1 MEIEFLGYE
10 ITNSLKA
17 LFLSFFLHFFNLYY
31 SFLILLTTLPHFS
44 LVYFSTAYI
53 LLKSNLTQM
62 LKAENKNISWLHN
75 DYAGRR
81 KKFWKNVP
89 TKYIKELLRI
99 YLIDLT
105 LLGYDVDV

>member
-1 MEIEFLGYE
+1 
-10 ITNSLKA
+10 
-17 LFLSFFLHFFNLYY
+17 
-31 SFLILLTTLPHFS
+31 
-44 LVYFSTAYI
+44 
-53 LLKSNLTQM
+53 M

-81 KKFWKNVP
+81 KEFWKNVP